1 MKSVYYGKSAQVL
14 SLGGWNGWN
23 GWNGEGGEG
32 GEGFCFIKML
42 NFWFLSTKHTKIY
55 DKSIEFVIEF

>member
-14 SLGGWNGWN
+14 SLGGWNWWN
-23 GWNGEGGEG
+23 GEG

-55 DKSIEFVIEF
+55 DKSIESV